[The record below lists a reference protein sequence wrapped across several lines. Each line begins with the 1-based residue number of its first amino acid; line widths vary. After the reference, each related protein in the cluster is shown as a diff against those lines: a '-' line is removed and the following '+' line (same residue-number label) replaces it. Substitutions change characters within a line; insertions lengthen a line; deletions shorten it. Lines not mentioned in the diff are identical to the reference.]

1 MINPTRLISLDPA
14 VLMLAMKDYHYA
26 KLMRS
31 CRYYSYEYIRVMNP
45 MTDFNVINISNTMV
59 MGGGGRKFKDD

>member
-1 MINPTRLISLDPA
+1 
-14 VLMLAMKDYHYA
+14 
-26 KLMRS
+26 MRS